1 MEAIFSII
9 GVAVAYFI
17 FITVVKGIFAGGKAV
32 VTGQSFKEA
41 YRGLDDFKVRIK
53 DEKETFDGAEEPTEI
68 KRIQMK
74 GLLPINRPSNLT
86 SYLYVRDITDQQ
98 NPKPVISHV
107 DSWREP
113 ASPCFLQEQEMGHF
127 DVDVGFKDWI
137 NLGAVIP
144 KAIQPPQKGQRDLEV
159 VFLLMDSSKEPFF
172 AAGSILN
179 LDEIRGGL
187 FAFER
192 IEFSHYFEQKGY
204 EDSSKDADKA
214 RGLTIKIAM
223 AVAMSDGSLD
233 DAEGHAIKDWIK
245 KSISHLSE
253 ERQSYLKKIYNK
265 ALKDSYELAKENKLP
280 LSKLTKQLNDLDEE
294 GIKYE
299 AMSLCY
305 EIMAADGVASKDEL
319 KTVRRIGEAL
329 ELDVDELSN
338 MRDKVLINVSQEDA
352 EGTSSEEILGIDP
365 SWDNKKINKHLLD
378 NFRKWNS
385 RIQTLSEGQERE
397 SAQRMLDRIAE
408 LRKKYGS

>member
-1 MEAIFSII
+1 MQ
-9 GVAVAYFI
+9 GVY
-17 FITVVKGIFAGGKAV
+17 GLRGLFAGGKAAI
-32 VTGQSFKEA
+32 TGQSFKEA
-41 YRGLDDFKVRIK
+41 YTGLDDFKVRIK
-53 DEKETFDGAEEPTEI
+53 DEEETFDGAEEPTEI

-86 SYLYVRDITDQQ
+86 SYLYIRDITDQQ
-98 NPKPVISHV
+98 KPRPVISHV
-107 DSWREP
+107 DSWQEP

-127 DVDVGFKDWI
+127 DVDVGFREWV

-233 DAEGHAIKDWIK
+233 DAEGNAIK
-245 KSISHLSE
+245 
-253 ERQSYLKKIYNK
+253 N
-265 ALKDSYELAKENKLP
+265 
-280 LSKLTKQLNDLDEE
+280 
-294 GIKYE
+294 
-299 AMSLCY
+299 
-305 EIMAADGVASKDEL
+305 
-319 KTVRRIGEAL
+319 
-329 ELDVDELSN
+329 
-338 MRDKVLINVSQEDA
+338 
-352 EGTSSEEILGIDP
+352 
-365 SWDNKKINKHLLD
+365 
-378 NFRKWNS
+378 
-385 RIQTLSEGQERE
+385 
-397 SAQRMLDRIAE
+397 
-408 LRKKYGS
+408 

>member
-1 MEAIFSII
+1 
-9 GVAVAYFI
+9 
-17 FITVVKGIFAGGKAV
+17 
-32 VTGQSFKEA
+32 
-41 YRGLDDFKVRIK
+41 
-53 DEKETFDGAEEPTEI
+53 
-68 KRIQMK
+68 
-74 GLLPINRPSNLT
+74 
-86 SYLYVRDITDQQ
+86 
-98 NPKPVISHV
+98 
-107 DSWREP
+107 
-113 ASPCFLQEQEMGHF
+113 MGHF
-127 DVDVGFKDWI
+127 DVDVGFKDWV

-179 LDEIRGGL
+179 LDEISGGL

-253 ERQSYLKKIYNK
+253 ERQSDLKKIYNK
-265 ALKDSYELAKENKLP
+265 ALKDSYELAKENKLS

-319 KTVRRIGEAL
+319 KTV
-329 ELDVDELSN
+329 
-338 MRDKVLINVSQEDA
+338 
-352 EGTSSEEILGIDP
+352 
-365 SWDNKKINKHLLD
+365 
-378 NFRKWNS
+378 
-385 RIQTLSEGQERE
+385 E
-397 SAQRMLDRIAE
+397 SVKL
-408 LRKKYGS
+408 